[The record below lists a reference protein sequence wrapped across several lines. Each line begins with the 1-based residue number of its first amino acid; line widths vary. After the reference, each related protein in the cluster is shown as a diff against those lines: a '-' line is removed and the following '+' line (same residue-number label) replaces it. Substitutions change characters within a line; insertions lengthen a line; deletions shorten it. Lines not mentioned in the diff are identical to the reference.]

1 MREIESHSDSSYFT
15 MHETTNYFE
24 YVVGIVSGAISSTPE
39 KLLKAVD
46 DLFKFL
52 QYMKN
57 DIEIVDGPDILNIQT
72 RDQLLKFIQD
82 EFTKLE
88 KKLEKRDDR
97 IALAIIRL
105 DDFFK
110 KYGKPLDRLATDAV
124 VKDAVKAIDKK
135 P

>member
-1 MREIESHSDSSYFT
+1 
-15 MHETTNYFE
+15 
-24 YVVGIVSGAISSTPE
+24 
-39 KLLKAVD
+39 
-46 DLFKFL
+46 
-52 QYMKN
+52 MKN

-88 KKLEKRDDR
+88 KKLEKTDDR

-124 VKDAVKAIDKK
+124 VKDAVKANDKK